1 MAFPCSRFGVRPELY
16 LVRRNA
22 RRGPNVLEG
31 CAHVHD
37 AFSLKAFFAVLTIQ
51 TRLLFRE
58 QPVIGCVAFRG
69 IDPLLRPAQ
78 QGRVVRA
85 SQQRVLEV
93 AGGDAPTRKHALV
106 HRARVDVVVD
116 RAGLGGAPFVVHSG
130 QPQKSAQ
137 RLASPARKRLAIPE
151 ISRHA
156 GLHCSRRRRMNGAS
170 ARLTRLLRENLLPFW
185 ESRAV
190 DAAHGGYLLGHDA
203 RGRYRRGADKF
214 LVTQART
221 LWFFSRLLRSAYGT
235 AAHRAAADHGLAF
248 LRDRLWDRDAGG
260 FFWSVDEPGMHV
272 KQDGK
277 HLYGQAFALFA
288 LSEYVRNGGDRGA
301 MQLGAE
307 LFALLESKAHDDM
320 HGGYRQSFARDW
332 TAATQARDYL
342 GQPAPAK
349 TLNTHLHLL
358 EALLSWFVVDP
369 EPRVRER
376 IVELRSLLRERCAMP
391 LGGDSSRA
399 WGVEL
404 HHSDWSL
411 AAADQPA
418 SYGHDVELAWL
429 LLEADERLGETTW
442 SSDRKS

>member
-1 MAFPCSRFGVRPELY
+1 
-16 LVRRNA
+16 
-22 RRGPNVLEG
+22 
-31 CAHVHD
+31 
-37 AFSLKAFFAVLTIQ
+37 
-51 TRLLFRE
+51 
-58 QPVIGCVAFRG
+58 
-69 IDPLLRPAQ
+69 
-78 QGRVVRA
+78 
-85 SQQRVLEV
+85 
-93 AGGDAPTRKHALV
+93 
-106 HRARVDVVVD
+106 
-116 RAGLGGAPFVVHSG
+116 
-130 QPQKSAQ
+130 
-137 RLASPARKRLAIPE
+137 
-151 ISRHA
+151 
-156 GLHCSRRRRMNGAS
+156 MNGAS

-190 DAAHGGYLLGHDA
+190 DAHHGGYLLGHDG

-214 LVTQART
+214 LVAQART

-248 LRDRLWDRDAGG
+248 LRDRFWDHDAGG
-260 FFWSVDEPGMHV
+260 FVWSVDETGMHV
-272 KQDGK
+272 TQDGK

-307 LFALLESKAHDDM
+307 LFALLESKAHDHV

-404 HHSDWSL
+404 HNGDWSL

-442 SSDRKS
+442 SSLPISKALFAHALDFGYDLRDGGFYASGTPGRPADKTDKLWWVQAEGLLGAARLEHASGEIAYRRCFDQMLGWIWDHQADWKNGEWHEVVDARRRPRGDKAGPWKGPYHNGRALLECLASCANAGGS